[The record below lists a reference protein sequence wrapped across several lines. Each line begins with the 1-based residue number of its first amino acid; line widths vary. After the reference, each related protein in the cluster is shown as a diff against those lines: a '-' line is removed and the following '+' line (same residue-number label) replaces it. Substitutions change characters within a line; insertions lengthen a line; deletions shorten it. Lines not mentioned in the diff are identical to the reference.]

1 MLCFDYPQ
9 QLGARPALERLLTAA
24 PSEGLLVSWPDGAP
38 TWLTDPLTPAPI
50 EASASCDGQTG
61 EVVAPSPLGPVRA
74 RFCMHADRI
83 AIEVLESPR
92 FVPDQLVRAAME
104 AKLER
109 ALA

>member
-9 QLGARPALERLLTAA
+9 QLGARRALERLLAAA
-24 PSEGLLVSWPDGAP
+24 PEEGLLVSWPDGEPA
-38 TWLTDPLTPAPI
+38 WLADASI
-50 EASASCDGQTG
+50 EASASGDGQTG

-74 RFCMHADRI
+74 RFCMHSDRI

-92 FVPDQLVRAAME
+92 FVPDSLVRAAME

-109 ALA
+109 VLN